1 MSNSVKIT
9 SMRCPD
15 CGGAIEPK
23 EGESLSRCP
32 YCNAVLQIQ
41 GMESKHQSGQNLP
54 NVDSGSIMTAE
65 PFVAYTR
72 FDLVILILTAVGMIW
87 GAVSC
92 DSLLRMFAVA
102 FVGVFIIAAHIYVR
116 GQQYRKKQRGW

>member
-1 MSNSVKIT
+1 
-9 SMRCPD
+9 
-15 CGGAIEPK
+15 
-23 EGESLSRCP
+23 
-32 YCNAVLQIQ
+32 
-41 GMESKHQSGQNLP
+41 
-54 NVDSGSIMTAE
+54 MTAE

-87 GAVSC
+87 GAVSG